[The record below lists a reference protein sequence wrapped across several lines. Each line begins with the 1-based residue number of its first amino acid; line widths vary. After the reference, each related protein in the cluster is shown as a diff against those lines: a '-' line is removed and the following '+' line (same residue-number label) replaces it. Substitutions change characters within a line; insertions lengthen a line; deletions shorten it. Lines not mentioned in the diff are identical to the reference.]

1 MLLPLVKASIPYSEI
16 PEINLNMIHT
26 LIRKSIIRYVYGRV
40 QSEKAAANR
49 KKNRSAS
56 QAALEARIYI

>member
-1 MLLPLVKASIPYSEI
+1 MLLPLIQAAIPYSEI
-16 PEINLNMIHT
+16 AEPNLNMIHT

-40 QSEKAAANR
+40 ESEKAAAKR